1 MNRHC
6 FALDLRD
13 DAQAI
18 AEYENWHRANR
29 IWPEIVA
36 SIRKA
41 GIVDMQIY
49 RTGNRLMMVMETTDD
64 FDAGAKAIADAADER
79 VQAWEALMATFQ
91 QPLPWAPAGQ
101 KWVPMRRIFSLTA
114 RQ

>member
-18 AEYENWHRANR
+18 DEYENWHRADR

-49 RTGNRLMMVMETTDD
+49 RTGNRLMMVMETADD